1 MNSQLQKKDSTKVPE
16 PTLRRLPW
24 YLSNVKLLRKR
35 GERFVSSTQISKEI
49 NIDASQIAKD
59 LSYVNISGRTR
70 VGYEI
75 DTLIAVL
82 EDFLGFTNIHK
93 AFLFGVGSLG
103 GALLRDSGLN
113 HFGLEIV
120 AAFDVNPDLV
130 GTALNGI
137 PIYHSDDFEEK
148 MQAYDV
154 NIGVLTVPIEIAQK
168 ITDTMVAGGI
178 KAVWNFT
185 PFRIRVPEDI
195 VVQNTSLYAHLAVM
209 FNRLNFNGIIYK
221 NNIDCWKEVY
231 RMKQGIHP
239 DYKEATVTC
248 GCGNTFKTG
257 SVKEDLRVDVC
268 SKCHPFFTGQQRAAQ
283 ARGRIEQFNKRYGK

>member
-1 MNSQLQKKDSTKVPE
+1 MNNQLQKKDFMKVPE

-24 YLSNVKLLRKR
+24 YLSNVKLLRKK

-130 GTALNGI
+130 GTTLNGI
-137 PIYHSDDFEEK
+137 PIYHSNDFEKK
-148 MQAYDV
+148 MREYDV
-154 NIGVLTVPIEIAQK
+154 NIGVLTVPIEIAQT

-185 PFRIRVPEDI
+185 PFRIRAPEDI

-209 FNRLNFNGIIYK
+209 FNRLNFNEIK
-221 NNIDCWKEVY
+221 
-231 RMKQGIHP
+231 
-239 DYKEATVTC
+239 
-248 GCGNTFKTG
+248 
-257 SVKEDLRVDVC
+257 
-268 SKCHPFFTGQQRAAQ
+268 
-283 ARGRIEQFNKRYGK
+283 

>member
-1 MNSQLQKKDSTKVPE
+1 MSSLLQNKESLRVPE

-24 YLSNVKLLRKR
+24 YLSNVKLLKQK

-82 EDFLGFTNIHK
+82 EDFLGFTNLHK

-103 GALLRDSGLN
+103 GALLHDSGLR

-120 AAFDVNPDLV
+120 AAFDVNPLLV
-130 GTALNGI
+130 GSKLNGI
-137 PIYHSDDFEEK
+137 PIFHTDDFPRK
-148 MQAYDV
+148 MQEYDV
-154 NIGVLTVPIEIAQK
+154 NIGVLTVPIEIAQQ
-168 ITDTMVAGGI
+168 ITDYMVEGGI

-185 PFRIRVPEDI
+185 PFRIRVPESI

-209 FNRLNFNGIIYK
+209 FNRLNYNEIK
-221 NNIDCWKEVY
+221 
-231 RMKQGIHP
+231 
-239 DYKEATVTC
+239 
-248 GCGNTFKTG
+248 
-257 SVKEDLRVDVC
+257 
-268 SKCHPFFTGQQRAAQ
+268 
-283 ARGRIEQFNKRYGK
+283 

>member
-1 MNSQLQKKDSTKVPE
+1 MNNQIQQKDVAKVPE

-24 YLSNVKLLRKR
+24 YLSNVKLLKQK
-35 GERFVSSTQISKEI
+35 GERYVSSTQISKEI

-70 VGYEI
+70 VGYEV

-120 AAFDVNPDLV
+120 AAFDVNPALV
-130 GTALNGI
+130 GTTLNGI
-137 PIYHSDDFEEK
+137 PIFHSDEFEKK
-148 MQAYDV
+148 MQQYNV
-154 NIGVLTVPIEIAQK
+154 NIGVLTVPIEIAQR
-168 ITDTMVAGGI
+168 ITDMMVAGGV

-185 PFRIRVPEDI
+185 PFRIRVPENI

-209 FNRLNFNGIIYK
+209 FNRLNFNEIK
-221 NNIDCWKEVY
+221 
-231 RMKQGIHP
+231 
-239 DYKEATVTC
+239 
-248 GCGNTFKTG
+248 
-257 SVKEDLRVDVC
+257 
-268 SKCHPFFTGQQRAAQ
+268 
-283 ARGRIEQFNKRYGK
+283 

>member
-1 MNSQLQKKDSTKVPE
+1 MSSLSQNRENLRVPE

-24 YLSNVKLLRKR
+24 YLSNIKLLKQKGYRY
-35 GERFVSSTQISKEI
+35 VSSTQISKEI

-82 EDFLGFTNIHK
+82 ENFLGFTNLHK

-103 GALLRDSGLN
+103 GALLHDSGLR

-120 AAFDVNPDLV
+120 AAFDVNPLLV
-130 GTALNGI
+130 GTTLNGI
-137 PIYHSDDFEEK
+137 PIFHSDDFLKK
-148 MQAYDV
+148 MQEYEV
-154 NIGVLTVPIEIAQK
+154 NIGVLTVPIEIAQQ
-168 ITDTMVAGGI
+168 ITDYMIEGGI

-185 PFRIRVPEDI
+185 PFRIRVPEHI

-209 FNRLNFNGIIYK
+209 FNRLNFNEIK
-221 NNIDCWKEVY
+221 
-231 RMKQGIHP
+231 
-239 DYKEATVTC
+239 
-248 GCGNTFKTG
+248 
-257 SVKEDLRVDVC
+257 
-268 SKCHPFFTGQQRAAQ
+268 
-283 ARGRIEQFNKRYGK
+283 